1 MTGEPGKLYLKAI
14 ILNQNQKITKTY
26 KTHDLNKLW
35 DCCKNKVD
43 ALSEMKID
51 EYIIMLNR
59 VNFPNAG
66 IRYPSR
72 DKDGQFS
79 IKADIVIKLKKLL
92 YFTLNTVDPDKEI
105 NDLI

>member
-1 MTGEPGKLYLKAI
+1 
-14 ILNQNQKITKTY
+14 
-26 KTHDLNKLW
+26 
-35 DCCKNKVD
+35 
-43 ALSEMKID
+43 
-51 EYIIMLNR
+51 MLNR

>member
-1 MTGEPGKLYLKAI
+1 MYLKAI

-59 VNFPNAG
+59 VKY
-66 IRYPSR
+66 IRDDYI
-72 DKDGQFS
+72 DCDH
-79 IKADIVIKLKKLL
+79 VC
-92 YFTLNTVDPDKEI
+92 
-105 NDLI
+105 